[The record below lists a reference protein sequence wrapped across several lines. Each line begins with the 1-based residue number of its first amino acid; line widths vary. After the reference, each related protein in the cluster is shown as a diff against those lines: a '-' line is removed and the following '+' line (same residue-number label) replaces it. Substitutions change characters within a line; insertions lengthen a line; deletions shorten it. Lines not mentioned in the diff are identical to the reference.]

1 MNRFTVLAAVA
12 VAPLVL
18 ALATPAAA
26 QAVLDKGYKTP
37 HLANGQP
44 DLEGHWSNA
53 TLTPESRPA
62 SIGDRR
68 VATKEEIAK
77 AEGEIVKEIAE
88 GNRPTDPNKG
98 AFKVGGELP
107 AADSAFNKPQY
118 IAAGGA
124 VGGYDRGWLDTG
136 DRMMRVAGEPR
147 TSIITTSNG
156 RAPPRKAGAPAAG
169 RGPVNP
175 YAGEGGPAG
184 PADNP
189 EQRSLGDRCIISF
202 GRNGGPPML
211 ANGFY
216 NNNYQIV
223 QGKDAI
229 AINIEMVHD
238 TRIVR
243 LNGTHRTDNVRPY
256 FGDSIGHWEGNT
268 LVVETTNIPQVQAY
282 QGSWQNLK
290 VTERFTRVGPKRLH
304 YAFTI
309 EDPTVWDTAW
319 GGEYEFAPLNGEVH
333 EYACHEGNY
342 AMEDILAGARQEERD
357 AAAKAGKTAAR

>member
-1 MNRFTVLAAVA
+1 MNR
-12 VAPLVL
+12 L
-18 ALATPAAA
+18 ALAAACAPLILAFAALPVAA
-26 QAVLDKGYKTP
+26 QPVMTKGYKVP
-37 HLANGQP
+37 HLSIGQP

-62 SIGDRR
+62 SIGDRKI
-68 VATKEEIAK
+68 ASPEEIAK

-136 DRMMRVAGEPR
+136 DRMMRVNGEPR
-147 TSIITTSNG
+147 TSIITTPNG
-156 RAPPRKAGAPAAG
+156 RAPARKAGAPAPARGAG
-169 RGPVNP
+169 FGN
-175 YAGEGGPAG
+175 AT
-184 PADNP
+184 DNP
-189 EQRSLGDRCIISF
+189 EARSLGDRCIISF

-223 QGKDAI
+223 QGKDAV

-238 TRIVR
+238 TRIVK
-243 LNGTHRTDNVRPY
+243 LNAKHRSDNVRPY
-256 FGDSIGHWEGNT
+256 FGDSIGWWDHDT

-282 QGSWQNLK
+282 QGSWENLK
-290 VTERFTRVGPKRLH
+290 VTERFTRVGPNRLH

-309 EDPTVWDTAW
+309 EDPTMWDAAW
-319 GGEYEFAPLNGEVH
+319 GGEYEFAPLHGEVH

-342 AMEDILAGARQEERD
+342 AMEGILAGA
-357 AAAKAGKTAAR
+357 AGGARRG

>member
-1 MNRFTVLAAVA
+1 MKRFFVVAAL
-12 VAPLVL
+12 APLIFASAAIAQPVL
-18 ALATPAAA
+18 TP
-26 QAVLDKGYKTP
+26 GYKVP
-37 HLANGQP
+37 RSDDGHPDISGQ
-44 DLEGHWSNA
+44 WSNA

-62 SIGDRR
+62 SAGDRR
-68 VATKEEIAK
+68 RATPAEIAK

-147 TSIITTSNG
+147 TSILTTTNG
-156 RAPPRKAGAPAAG
+156 RAPARKSDAPQIRRTSMPGGASAQT
-169 RGPVNP
+169 
-175 YAGEGGPAG
+175 
-184 PADNP
+184 DNP
-189 EQRSLGDRCIISF
+189 EARSLGDRCIISF

-216 NNNYQIV
+216 NNNYLIV
-223 QGKDAI
+223 QTKDAV

-238 TRIVR
+238 IRIIPV
-243 LNGTHRTDNVRPY
+243 NAKHRTDGVRPY
-256 FGDSIGHWEGNT
+256 FGDSIGWWEKDT
-268 LVVETTNIPQVQAY
+268 FVVETTNIPQVQNY
-282 QGSWQNLK
+282 QGSWERLK
-290 VTERFTRVGPKRLH
+290 VTERFTRVGPDRLH

-309 EDPTVWDTAW
+309 EDPQTWDQPW
-319 GGEYEFAPLNGEVH
+319 GGEYEFAPLNGRVQ
-333 EYACHEGNY
+333 EYACAEGNY
-342 AMEDILAGARQEERD
+342 ALEGILAGARQEDRVAAQA
-357 AAAKAGKTAAR
+357 AAAKTQAR

>member
-1 MNRFTVLAAVA
+1 MPAGEPMMNRFALAAA

-18 ALATPAAA
+18 ALAAPALAQPGLTP
-26 QAVLDKGYKTP
+26 GYKVP
-37 HLANGQP
+37 RSDDGHPDISGQ
-44 DLEGHWSNA
+44 WSNA
-53 TLTPESRPA
+53 TLTPEQRPA
-62 SIGDRR
+62 SAGERR
-68 VATKEEIAK
+68 RATPEEIAK

-147 TSIITTSNG
+147 TSILTTPNG
-156 RAPPRKAGAPAAG
+156 RPPARKAGAPAPP
-169 RGPVNP
+169 RFN
-175 YAGEGGPAG
+175 GGNSTE
-184 PADNP
+184 NP
-189 EQRSLGDRCIISF
+189 EARGLGDRCIISF

-216 NNNYQIV
+216 NNNYFIV
-223 QGKDAI
+223 QTKDAV

-243 LNGTHRTDNVRPY
+243 MNAKHRDDNVRPY
-256 FGDSIGHWEGNT
+256 FGDSIGHWEGDT
-268 LVVETTNIPQVQAY
+268 LVVETTNIPQSQAY
-282 QGSWQNLK
+282 AGAWEKLK
-290 VTERFTRVGPKRLH
+290 VTERFTRVGPDRLH
-304 YAFTI
+304 YAFSV

-319 GGEYEFAPLNGEVH
+319 GGEYEFAPLKGRVQ

-342 AMEDILAGARQEERD
+342 ALEGILSGARQEERD
-357 AAAKAGKTAAR
+357 AAAKTAAR